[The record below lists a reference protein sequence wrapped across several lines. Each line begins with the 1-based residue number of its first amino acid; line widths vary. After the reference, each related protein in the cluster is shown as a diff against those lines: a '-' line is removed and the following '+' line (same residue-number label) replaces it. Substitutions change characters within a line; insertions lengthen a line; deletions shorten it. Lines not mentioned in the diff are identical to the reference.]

1 MKGLEMTQST
11 ATKQLLSVKEV
22 AITLSVSQRHL
33 WRMKSAGK
41 LPKPVK
47 VGECVRWLSSD
58 IEAWLQM
65 GCPSQQEFEHRK
77 NSSKLR

>member
-1 MKGLEMTQST
+1 MSI
-11 ATKQLLSVKEV
+11 ATKQLLNVKEV
-22 AITLSVSQRHL
+22 AIALSVSQRHL
-33 WRMKSAGK
+33 WRMRSAGK

-47 VGECVRWLSSD
+47 VGGCVRWLLSD

-77 NSSKLR
+77 NISRPQ